1 MDSHDA
7 KAGAGGA
14 DKKILSGEGVGAS
27 DTADTAAGAGIFTR
41 AKSAAGATVD
51 RAKDALKRRRGRP
64 SNAER
69 AAAAEQSQVIEQQ
82 AGELEKIFTPEN
94 WESIVRA
101 PADMALAVTGRPIW
115 DLPEKEVKTLAVS
128 ASQTARYWLAID
140 PKYLV
145 LFMFVFQVSITYGG
159 RIATDAQNQRKARE
173 KEKADAAKKAP
184 EEKGFLTK

>member
-1 MDSHDA
+1 MAGGDD
-7 KAGAGGA
+7 KPGAGGA
-14 DKKILSGEGVGAS
+14 DKKILSGEGMGATPAP
-27 DTADTAAGAGIFTR
+27 DAGAGAGLFNR
-41 AKSAAGATVD
+41 AKGAAGATVE

-69 AAAAEQSQVIEQQ
+69 EAAAAQSQVIEQQ

-145 LFMFVFQVSITYGG
+145 LFMFVFQASITYGG
-159 RIATDAQNQRKARE
+159 RIVTDAQNQRKARAQE
-173 KEKADAAKKAP
+173 KKNAGDKDAEIKK
-184 EEKGFLTK
+184 